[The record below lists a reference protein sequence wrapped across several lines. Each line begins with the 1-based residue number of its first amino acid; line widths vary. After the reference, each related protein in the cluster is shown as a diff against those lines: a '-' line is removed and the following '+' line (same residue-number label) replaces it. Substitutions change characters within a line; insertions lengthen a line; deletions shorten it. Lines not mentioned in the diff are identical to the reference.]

1 MLFAIAEQDTG
12 RCAANDAVA
21 LRREY
26 RSETQLTPLFGFLGI
41 GDKAAIGIHLRLDG
55 LVPVVS
61 TLGIRQQLR
70 VFEISLRTL
79 QFGLTVI
86 GNQFDQ

>member
-26 RSETQLTPLFGFLGI
+26 RSETQLTPLFGFLASAT
-41 GDKAAIGIHLRLDG
+41 KLR
-55 LVPVVS
+55 
-61 TLGIRQQLR
+61 
-70 VFEISLRTL
+70 
-79 QFGLTVI
+79 
-86 GNQFDQ
+86 